1 MKIPPN
7 AHTLKLIH
15 DALTSLTVTR
25 AHVNLGERRLRRRTR
40 ERDDMRILEE
50 LAAADKSIMRA
61 AIQLRE
67 IEGRLMDNE

>member
-1 MKIPPN
+1 MKIPSN

-25 AHVNLGERRLRRRTR
+25 AHVNLGERRLRQRTR
-40 ERDDMRILEE
+40 ERDDARILEE
-50 LAAADKSIMRA
+50 LAAADKSIMKA

-67 IEGRLMDNE
+67 IEGSLTDNE